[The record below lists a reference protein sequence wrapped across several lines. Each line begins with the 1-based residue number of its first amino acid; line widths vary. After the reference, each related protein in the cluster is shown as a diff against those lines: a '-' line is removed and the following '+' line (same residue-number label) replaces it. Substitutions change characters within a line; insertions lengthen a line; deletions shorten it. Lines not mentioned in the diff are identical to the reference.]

1 MESIPKNK
9 RYTIRRLLEIDP
21 SLSLEVLKGKTILEL
36 SKMID
41 EQKVRAIEVI
51 EHDEPPRSLLSYC
64 GCEDY

>member
-21 SLSLEVLKGKTILEL
+21 SLSLDVLKGKSILEL

-41 EQKVRAIEVI
+41 DQKVRATEVI
-51 EHDEPPRSLLSYC
+51 ELDEPPRSLLSYC
-64 GCEDY
+64 GCEDN

>member
-51 EHDEPPRSLLSYC
+51 EHDEPQRSLLSYC